1 METTVTGTD
10 KKEQSEI
17 IEILGN
23 FKSETTRMEELS
35 NAIINK
41 VILLRDFRD
50 LEKDNKEE
58 KQKEAVSIFSDF
70 NSVLN
75 KMRTN
80 NKVLENIH
88 NGLETLIG

>member
-1 METTVTGTD
+1 METGTD
-10 KKEQSEI
+10 KKGQSEI

-58 KQKEAVSIFSDF
+58 KQKEAVNIFSDF

-80 NKVLENIH
+80 NKVLENIY